1 MGIKKESI
9 PYLFQAFKRIDESEN
24 RYIEGTGLGL
34 SIVKQ
39 LVELM
44 GGDISVN
51 SVYTKGST
59 FIITIPQKVVSNEE
73 IGELD
78 LESRHG
84 TNQRESY
91 KQSFEAEKARVLIVD
106 DNEDI
111 REVLGTYVA
120 KEGFE
125 PVVAKDG
132 FEALDLFKKANPAVV
147 LLDVMMPGMD
157 GYKVCEKIRE
167 QSDVPIILVTA
178 KGDDYDRVMGL
189 DIGADDYIVKPFNGD
204 EVMARVRAVLRRM
217 GCLLYTSPSPRD

>member
-78 LESRHG
+78 LETRHG

-106 DNEDI
+106 DNEMN
-111 REVLGTYVA
+111 RMVA
-120 KEGFE
+120 KKLLRDTKVMVDTAESGE
-125 PVVAKDG
+125 KC
-132 FEALDLFKKANPAVV
+132 LKKS
-147 LLDVMMPGMD
+147 LQTRYDVIFMDHLMPEMD
-157 GYKVCEKIRE
+157 GIETLKQLRKM
-167 QSDVPIILVTA
+167 QSTL
-178 KGDDYDRVMGL
+178 
-189 DIGADDYIVKPFNGD
+189 FS
-204 EVMARVRAVLRRM
+204 RRI
-217 GCLLYTSPSPRD
+217 

>member
-1 MGIKKESI
+1 MYPLLPSQLLSDEGRIKQILINVLNNAVKYTKEGAVTLSIQCKEQENGNALISYSVTDTGMGIKKESI

-78 LESRHG
+78 LETRHG

-91 KQSFEAEKARVLIVD
+91 RQSFEAEKARVLI
-106 DNEDI
+106 NS
-111 REVLGTYVA
+111 R
-120 KEGFE
+120 
-125 PVVAKDG
+125 
-132 FEALDLFKKANPAVV
+132 DLV
-147 LLDVMMPGMD
+147 
-157 GYKVCEKIRE
+157 
-167 QSDVPIILVTA
+167 
-178 KGDDYDRVMGL
+178 
-189 DIGADDYIVKPFNGD
+189 
-204 EVMARVRAVLRRM
+204 
-217 GCLLYTSPSPRD
+217 